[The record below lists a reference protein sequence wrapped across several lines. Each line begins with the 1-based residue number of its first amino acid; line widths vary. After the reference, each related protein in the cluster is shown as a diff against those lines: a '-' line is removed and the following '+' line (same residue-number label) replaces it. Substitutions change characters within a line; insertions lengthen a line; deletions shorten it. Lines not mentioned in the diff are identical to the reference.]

1 LRHNWVVDA
10 SVVVKLYLREE
21 LSDVTEALFEAP
33 GMQSFFVPDIF
44 YSECANIFWKNV
56 RRLNIQSAHAQ
67 SSLHSLMDLI
77 VFPVSSTE
85 LLHDTLDL
93 ALEYGIT
100 AYDAS
105 YVALSE
111 KLRIPFVTADRKLIG
126 NLKGTGTNVHWL
138 GDLPA

>member
-1 LRHNWVVDA
+1 MKRSWVVDA

-21 LSDVTEALFEAP
+21 LSDITESLFEAP
-33 GMQSFFVPDIF
+33 EAKSFFVPDIF
-44 YSECANIFWKNV
+44 YCECANIFWKNV
-56 RRLNIQSAHAQ
+56 RRLNIEPAYAQ
-67 SSLHSLMDLI
+67 SSLRGLMDLI
-77 VFPVSSTE
+77 LFPISSTE
-85 LLHDTLDL
+85 LLHNTLDL

-111 KLRIPFVTADRKLIG
+111 ELRIPLITADRKLIT
-126 NLKGTGTNVHWL
+126 NLQGSGADIYWL

>member
-1 LRHNWVVDA
+1 MRHNWVVDA

-33 GMQSFFVPDIF
+33 GTQSFFVPDIF
-44 YSECANIFWKNV
+44 YCECANIFWKSV
-56 RRLNIQSAHAQ
+56 RRLNIQPAYAQ
-67 SSLHSLMDLI
+67 SSLHGLMGLI

-111 KLRIPFVTADRKLIG
+111 NLRIPLITADRKLLT
-126 NLKGTGTNVHWL
+126 NLQGTGIDIRWL

>member
-1 LRHNWVVDA
+1 MRHNWVVDA
-10 SVVVKLYLREE
+10 SVVAKLYLQEE

-33 GMQSFFVPDIF
+33 GTQSFFVPDIF
-44 YSECANIFWKNV
+44 YCECANIFWKSV
-56 RRLNIQSAHAQ
+56 RRLSIQPAYAQ
-67 SSLHSLMDLI
+67 SSLHGLMDLI

-85 LLHDTLDL
+85 FLHYTLDL

-105 YVALSE
+105 YIALSE
-111 KLRIPFVTADRKLIG
+111 KLRIPFTTADRKLVTK
-126 NLKGTGTNVHWL
+126 LKATGIDIHWL

>member
-33 GMQSFFVPDIF
+33 GTQSFFVPDIF
-44 YSECANIFWKNV
+44 YCECANIFWKNV
-56 RRLNIQSAHAQ
+56 RRLNIQPAYAQ
-67 SSLHSLMDLI
+67 SSLHRLMDLI

-111 KLRIPFVTADRKLIG
+111 KLRIPLITADRKLIT
-126 NLKGTGTNVHWL
+126 NLQGTGTNIHWL
-138 GDLPA
+138 GNLPT

>member
-10 SVVVKLYLREE
+10 SVVIKLYLREE
-21 LSDVTEALFEAP
+21 LSDITEALFEAP
-33 GMQSFFVPDIF
+33 GTQSFFVPDIF
-44 YSECANIFWKNV
+44 YCECTNIFWKSV
-56 RRLNIQSAHAQ
+56 RRLNIQPAYAR
-67 SSLHSLMDLI
+67 SSLHRLMDLI

-126 NLKGTGTNVHWL
+126 NLKGTGTNVCWL